1 MSISVVSVP
10 VPEWKGTPVIRLTL
24 VQFLVVHHFVPVSL
38 K

>member
-1 MSISVVSVP
+1 MSISVVSVA
-10 VPEWKGTPVIRLTL
+10 VPERKGTPVIRLML